1 MTIHN
6 REPCFFCEHREREP
20 GQVLCSVCIAWAEVV
35 RGGEVYQRTLQTVNE
50 IEHMLRMYEVPIMAP
65 LADSVMRVCEH
76 NERLRDLLDKCKLVV
91 GSDDLHREIEE
102 ALNDLP

>member
-50 IEHMLRMYEVPIMAP
+50 IEHMLRMYDVPIMLPSCGAQRAARAH
-65 LADSVMRVCEH
+65 LVH
-76 NERLRDLLDKCKLVV
+76 ERPPMWLRPFP
-91 GSDDLHREIEE
+91 GLHDVFGRRW
-102 ALNDLP
+102 